1 MDDHLKEKIKKARS
15 SGFDLPKEI
24 TSEKE
29 ILPDGNM
36 AYVFSHDSL
45 GQLGRLI
52 ILPHPS
58 GQAQINYEVSG
69 SPDDPLTQKRTEI
82 ITPIFK
88 KIIDQMDAILGSS
101 DQPVQ
106 SGPTS
111 KKTNK
116 IKSMVFPCDDCN
128 APVAILLYAESNTN
142 AAIEDVA
149 RLMFDNLDKVDVP
162 AWIMGPEEKIV
173 KEGHEG
179 IQSLSLKVWPM
190 REEIKTV
197 TSFEMHPIFLDLMQN
212 HCKQK

>member
-1 MDDHLKEKIKKARS
+1 MRDNFKEKIRKAKS
-15 SGFDLPKEI
+15 SGFELPNEI

-36 AYVFSHDSL
+36 AYVFNHDSL

-69 SPDDPLTQKRTEI
+69 SPDDPLTQKRTDI

-88 KIIDQMDAILGSS
+88 KIIDQMDTILGSS

-106 SGPTS
+106 SGPTT

-116 IKSMVFPCDDCN
+116 IKSMVFPCYDCA
-128 APVAILLYAESNTN
+128 APAAVLLYAESNTN

-149 RLMFDNLDKVDVP
+149 RLMFENLDKVNVP
-162 AWIMGPEEKIV
+162 AWIMGPEEKKVI
-173 KEGHEG
+173 EGHEG
-179 IQSLSLKVWPM
+179 IKSLSLKVWPV

-197 TSFEMHPIFLDLMQN
+197 SSFDMQSEFLELMKN
-212 HCKQK
+212 HCKKD